1 MENWSKKLAKVSW
14 KEHLA
19 YMKKSGIKEN
29 GLMTM
34 ASYLKGSNYFG
45 NEPKKNLF

>member
-1 MENWSKKLAKVSW
+1 MENWSKKLAKASW

-45 NEPKKNLF
+45 NKPKKNLF